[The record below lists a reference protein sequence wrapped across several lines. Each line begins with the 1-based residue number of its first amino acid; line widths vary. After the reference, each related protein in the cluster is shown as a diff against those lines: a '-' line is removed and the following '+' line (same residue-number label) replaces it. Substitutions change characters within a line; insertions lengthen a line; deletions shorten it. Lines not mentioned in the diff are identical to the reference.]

1 LRFIG
6 EFFSGDAILSENCAA
21 ILPVGRWRFES
32 QEEVG
37 NLKEYTTQHIRNLVL
52 LGHGSSGK
60 TSLAE
65 AMLFASGAINR
76 MGRVEDG
83 TTVSDFDEEE
93 IRRRISLSLT
103 LIPVEWENCK
113 LNVLDTPGYLDFI
126 GEVISGIRVADL
138 ALVLVDPVGGVEVGT
153 ELVWNYADQYDLP
166 RMVVINKMNRENAD
180 FARTLQALRDSFR
193 RNFVP
198 LQLPIGAQTHFAG
211 VVDLIRMKALMGPQA
226 TVADIPADLKA
237 QAEEARVQLVE
248 AAAEGDDELILKY
261 LEGEELTEEEIR
273 RGLRA
278 AVLKGSV
285 VPVVVTA
292 ATENIGTRA
301 LLDALVAFAP
311 SPADRGPVKA
321 QTPAGEEEEIPPSD
335 MSPLA
340 ALVFKTAAD
349 PYVGKL
355 TYFRVYG
362 GIMESDTRVWNS
374 RAGAEERLGTL
385 YVMRGKEQIPVPRL
399 HAGDIGAVAKLTETV
414 TGDTLCDRT
423 HPLSIPG
430 PVFPHPLFAVAVR
443 PKSKADQ
450 AKMAPTLTRIC
461 EEDPTLR
468 WRQEPGTR
476 ETILE
481 GMGEAHVD
489 IAVRRMENRFGV
501 GVETSTPKVPYRE
514 TVTRVHS
521 DYYRHKKQTGGAGQF
536 AEVHM
541 RLESLPRGTGFEYG
555 WEVFGGAISSSFQP
569 SIEKGIRQVLE
580 QGVLAGYP
588 VVDVKAV
595 VYDGKEHPVDS
606 KDIAFQIAGREAFK
620 KVMLGAGP
628 VLLEPIYK
636 VEITVPEEYTG
647 DVMGHLNTKRA
658 RVLGMDQQ
666 GGKSIITAL
675 VPLAEMQRYATE
687 LRSMTQ
693 GRGLFWMEFDHYE
706 EVPPHL
712 AQPIIEAAKREREQ
726 ERE

>member
-1 LRFIG
+1 M
-6 EFFSGDAILSENCAA
+6 
-21 ILPVGRWRFES
+21 
-32 QEEVG
+32 
-37 NLKEYTTQHIRNLVL
+37 KEYTTQNIRNLVL
-52 LGHGSSGK
+52 LGHGSTGK

-65 AMLFASGAINR
+65 AMLFASGATNR

-93 IRRRISLSLT
+93 IRRRISLSLA
-103 LIPVEWENCK
+103 LIPVEWEGCK

-126 GEVISGIRVADL
+126 GEVISGIRVADM

-166 RMVVINKMNRENAD
+166 RMVVVNKMNRENAD
-180 FARTLQALRDSFR
+180 FAHTLQALRDAFR

-198 LQLPIGAQTHFAG
+198 LQLPIGAQASFAG
-211 VVDLIRMKALMGPQA
+211 VVDLVRMRALMGPEA
-226 TVADIPADLKA
+226 KVAEIPADMKA
-237 QAEEARVQLVE
+237 QAEEARVQLIE
-248 AAAEGDDELILKY
+248 AAAEGEDELIMKY

-273 RGLRA
+273 RGLRMA
-278 AVLKGSV
+278 ILKGSV
-285 VPVVVTA
+285 VPVLVVA

-301 LLDALVAFAP
+301 LLDALVAYAP
-311 SPADRGPVKA
+311 SSADRGPVKA
-321 QTPAGEEEEIPPSD
+321 EGPTGEEEEIEPSD
-335 MSPLA
+335 TAPLA

-355 TYFRVYG
+355 TYFRIYG
-362 GIMESDTRVWNS
+362 GMLESDARVWN
-374 RAGAEERLGTL
+374 RRTNTEERLGTL

-399 HAGDIGAVAKLTETV
+399 HAGDIGAVAKLSETI
-414 TGDTLCDRT
+414 TGDTLCDRG
-423 HPLSIPG
+423 HAVNIPG
-430 PVFPHPLFAVAVR
+430 PVFPHPIFAVAVR
-443 PKSKADQ
+443 PKSKSDQ

-468 WRQEPGTR
+468 WRQDPGTR

-481 GMGEAHVD
+481 GMGEAHVE

-501 GVETSTPKVPYRE
+501 GVETATPQVPYRE
-514 TVTRVHS
+514 TITRVHS

-541 RLESLPRGTGFEYG
+541 RLEPLPRGSGFEYG

-580 QGVLAGYP
+580 QGVIAGYP

-636 VEITVPEEYTG
+636 VVITVPEEFTG

-658 RVLGMDQQ
+658 RVLGMEQQ
-666 GGKSIITAL
+666 EGKSTITAL

-712 AQPIIEAAKREREQ
+712 AQPIIEAARREREQ

>member
-1 LRFIG
+1 M
-6 EFFSGDAILSENCAA
+6 
-21 ILPVGRWRFES
+21 
-32 QEEVG
+32 
-37 NLKEYTTQHIRNLVL
+37 KEYTTQHIRNLVL

-65 AMLFASGAINR
+65 AMLFASGATNR

-93 IRRRISLSLT
+93 IRRRISLSLA
-103 LIPVEWENCK
+103 LIPVEWEGCK

-126 GEVISGIRVADL
+126 GGVISGIRVADL
-138 ALVLVDPVGGVEVGT
+138 ALILVDPVGGVEVGT

-166 RMVVINKMNRENAD
+166 RMVVVNKMNRENAD
-180 FARTLQALRDSFR
+180 FARALQSLRDAFR

-198 LQLPIGAQTHFAG
+198 LQLPIGSQTHFAG
-211 VVDLIRMKALMGPQA
+211 VVDLVRMRALMGPEA
-226 TVADIPADLKA
+226 KAADIPADLKP
-237 QAEEARVQLVE
+237 QAEEARVQLIE
-248 AAAEGDDELILKY
+248 AAAEGEDELIMKY

-278 AVLKGSV
+278 AILKGSV
-285 VPVVVTA
+285 VPVLVTA

-301 LLDALVAFAP
+301 LLDALVVYAP
-311 SPADRGPVKA
+311 TPADRGPVKA
-321 QTPAGEEEEIPPSD
+321 ESPSGDEEEIEPND
-335 MSPLA
+335 TAPLA

-355 TYFRVYG
+355 TYFRIYSG
-362 GIMESDTRVWNS
+362 MLESDTRVWNR
-374 RAGAEERLGTL
+374 RANAEERLGAL

-399 HAGDIGAVAKLTETV
+399 HAGDIGAVAKLSETI
-414 TGDTLCDRT
+414 TGDTLCDRG
-423 HPLSIPG
+423 HGVKLPG

-450 AKMAPTLTRIC
+450 AKMAPTFTRIC

-481 GMGEAHVD
+481 GMGEAHVE

-501 GVETSTPKVPYRE
+501 GVETATPKVPYRE
-514 TVTRVHS
+514 TITRVHS
-521 DYYRHKKQTGGAGQF
+521 DFYRHKKQTGGAGQF

-541 RLESLPRGTGFEYG
+541 RLEPLPRGIGFEYG

-580 QGVLAGYP
+580 SGVIAGYP
-588 VVDVKAV
+588 VVDVRAV

-636 VEITVPEEYTG
+636 FVITVPEEFTG

-658 RVLGMDQQ
+658 RVLGLEQQ
-666 GGKSIITAL
+666 GGKSVVTAL
-675 VPLAEMQRYATE
+675 APLAEMQRYATE